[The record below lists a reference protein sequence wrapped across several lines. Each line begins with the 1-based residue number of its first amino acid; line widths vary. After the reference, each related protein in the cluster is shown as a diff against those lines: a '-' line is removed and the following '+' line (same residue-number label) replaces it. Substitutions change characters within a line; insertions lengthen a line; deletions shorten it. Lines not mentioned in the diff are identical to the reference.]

1 MGLRR
6 SLTRDSAISTDS
18 LYSSFASSCK
28 RKWVDLLT
36 LQEERA
42 GGGENFA
49 PVSEK
54 LLIFYSLHIFN
65 IRADYTGTVVTCST
79 G

>member
-6 SLTRDSAISTDS
+6 SLTRDSAMSTDS
-18 LYSSFASSCK
+18 LYSSFASSIK

-42 GGGENFA
+42 GGKKRKFA
-49 PVSEK
+49 PLSEE
-54 LLIFYSLHIFN
+54 LLIFYNLHIFKN
-65 IRADYTGTVVTCST
+65 GAD
-79 G
+79 

>member
-6 SLTRDSAISTDS
+6 SLTRDSAMSTDS

-28 RKWVDLLT
+28 RKCVDLLS

-42 GGGENFA
+42 GDGEGKFS
-49 PVSEK
+49 PVSEE
-54 LLIFYSLHIFN
+54 LMIFIFN
-65 IRADYTGTVVTCST
+65 CRAG
-79 G
+79 